1 MYDDNDLNK
10 ALEASKRALLLML
23 VPAGVLL
30 ALAVWSFIVR
40 IKWLTILLTALA
52 GCWMIFIYH
61 IKRVPA
67 RAYQEHVRSAL
78 RAPKKTAEGRYL
90 RMEGTPVERSGVM
103 YYAFY
108 LNVGEKQDP
117 EDDRLF
123 YYDAMKPLPDWKSGD
138 RLRVISYDK
147 FVSSCELLSRADAPE
162 IPEVSHA

>member
-1 MYDDNDLNK
+1 MYDENDLKK
-10 ALEASKRALLLML
+10 AQEATKRAQILML

-30 ALAVWSFIVR
+30 ALAIWSFIVR

-61 IKRVPA
+61 MKRLPA

-78 RAPKKTAEGRYL
+78 RAPKKNAEGRYL
-90 RMEGTPVERSGVM
+90 RMEATPVERNNVM

-123 YYDAMKPLPDWKSGD
+123 YYDAVKTLPDWKSGD

-147 FVSSCELLSRADAPE
+147 FVSSYEVLARADLPDS
-162 IPEVSHA
+162 PEVSHA